1 MELIYTC
8 IAKMCAYLVKNEPSL
23 LTETLKAY
31 ADPEDYNRTFYYG
44 HDEVLEDKIQKL
56 LKDSDELLNVCGEKF
71 EEVSG
76 YEQFV

>member
-8 IAKMCAYLVKNEPSL
+8 IAKMCTCLLKHEPSL
-23 LTETLKAY
+23 LTETLKPY
-31 ADPEDYNRTFYYG
+31 ADPEDYNRTFYYR

-56 LKDSDELLNVCGEKF
+56 LKDSDELLNIRGEKF
-71 EEVSG
+71 EEVSE